1 MLSVIL
7 PFSQLLLGLWVTK
20 RRCIDDPQFDRALKS
35 RLNELLSV
43 KLDKLGD
50 QLTQDL
56 SLKLKD
62 SDEKSNDKA

>member
-1 MLSVIL
+1 MS
-7 PFSQLLLGLWVTK
+7 
-20 RRCIDDPQFDRALKS
+20 IDDPQFDRALKS

>member
-1 MLSVIL
+1 LS
-7 PFSQLLLGLWVTK
+7 
-20 RRCIDDPQFDRALKS
+20 IDDPQFDRALKY

-43 KLDKLGD
+43 KFDKLGD
-50 QLTQDL
+50 QLSQDL